1 MATDILTI
9 LIYTSTIIIV
19 ILLALM
25 TYMMYKAIITLQET
39 VGQLANIIQ
48 STSSTNLSTIETLK
62 ALLSMPNEIYDGDS
76 DEDDYNDDE
85 DIIKDEE
92 KDKHN
97 KER

>member
-62 ALLSMPNEIYDGDS
+62 ALLSMPNKIYDGDS
-76 DEDDYNDDE
+76 DEDEDDYDE
-85 DIIKDEE
+85 DEE